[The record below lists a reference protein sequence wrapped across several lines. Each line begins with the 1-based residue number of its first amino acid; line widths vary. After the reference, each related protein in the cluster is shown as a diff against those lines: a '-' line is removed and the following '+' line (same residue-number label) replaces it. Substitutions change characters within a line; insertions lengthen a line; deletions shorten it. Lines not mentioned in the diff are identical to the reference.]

1 MPANSRFRIAYALLI
16 VCAAA
21 RLLLQMAALPP
32 YAGLDEVYHVARLAF
47 VRAEH
52 RNPTTTEASIP
63 PYLMASIAAA
73 HEKDA
78 VRRSDSQS
86 DKPVPSD
93 WRVRPTY
100 ASVPAMGEAGDRW
113 PGIVAAR
120 GGHVVVDR
128 VLNNADVKPYVVR
141 NYEAQQTSIYY
152 SLAAHLVPLRSAIF
166 ELRFWRLLSLLFA
179 LITVLATAEIGR
191 RWLGPIGI
199 LGGAILVSLPTWET
213 LVIRASNDAF
223 ACMLIAVGI
232 AISVA
237 APRRPLIAA
246 EALTWG
252 LALNAKMYTWPLL
265 IVLPLLWRRQKAG
278 KVRIA
283 AVAAVSLIA
292 IVLTFA
298 ELSTRTSTEV
308 VQYPGGSPLG
318 VVALSQQTGPAH
330 EAGANISEIIR
341 VTIASAAWTSGQH
354 NDALRPAAIALY
366 LGPIVIAMIVTMRR
380 ENAAPA
386 LLALGAFALAQT
398 YNVIVCVLARRAG
411 SQVPIGGKEGWY
423 WFVLVPIVVPALL
436 LPALSRWRL
445 AAWWLVAWDVVI
457 TEVAL
462 FHDFAGMSSPAHG
475 SVLFRWGP
483 LHLPFTAH
491 LDRIGVGPFVAW
503 ITFIRLIHLAAFFS
517 LESILQESTKVK
529 LRLNDRN
536 TDIAHP
542 N

>member
-1 MPANSRFRIAYALLI
+1 MPANSRFKIAYALLI

-32 YAGLDEVYHVARLAF
+32 YAGLDEVYHIARLAF
-47 VRAEH
+47 ARAEH
-52 RNPTTTEASIP
+52 RNPTTTEPSIP

-73 HEKDA
+73 HEGGSSSA
-78 VRRSDSQS
+78 M
-86 DKPVPSD
+86 
-93 WRVRPTY
+93 
-100 ASVPAMGEAGDRW
+100 PAMGEAGDRW

-120 GGHVVVDR
+120 GGHIVSDR
-128 VLNNADVKPYVVR
+128 PLVNADVKPYVVR

-152 SLAAHLVPLRSAIF
+152 SLTACLVPLRNAIF
-166 ELRFWRLLSLLFA
+166 ELRFWRFLSLLFA

-223 ACMLIAVGI
+223 ACMLVAVAI

-237 APRRPLIAA
+237 SPRRPLIIAA
-246 EALTWG
+246 EAITWG
-252 LALNAKMYTWPLL
+252 LALNAKMYAWPLL

-278 KVRIA
+278 KARIA

-298 ELSTRTSTEV
+298 ELSARTSTEV

-318 VVALSQQTGPAH
+318 VVALAHQTGSAH
-330 EAGANISEIIR
+330 DAGANISEIIR

-354 NDALRPAAIALY
+354 KDALRPAAIALY
-366 LGPIVIAMIVTMRR
+366 LGPIIIAMIVALRR
-380 ENAAPA
+380 ENVAPA

-445 AAWWLVAWDVVI
+445 AAWWLVAWDVAI

-462 FHDFAGMSSPAHG
+462 FHDFAGTSSPAHG

-491 LDRIGVGPFVAW
+491 LGGIGVGPFVAW

-517 LESILQESTKVK
+517 LESILQESSKTK

-536 TDIAHP
+536 TDIAHA

>member
-1 MPANSRFRIAYALLI
+1 MPTNSRFKIAYALLI

-52 RNPTTTEASIP
+52 RNPTTTEPSIP

-73 HEKDA
+73 HEGGA
-78 VRRSDSQS
+78 
-86 DKPVPSD
+86 
-93 WRVRPTY
+93 PT
-100 ASVPAMGEAGDRW
+100 AMPAMGEAGDRW
-113 PGIVAAR
+113 PSIVAAR
-120 GGHVVVDR
+120 GGHVLVDR
-128 VLNNADVKPYVVR
+128 PLASADVKPYVVR

-152 SLAAHLVPLRSAIF
+152 SLTARLVPLRSAVF

-213 LVIRASNDAF
+213 LVLRASNDAF
-223 ACMLIAVGI
+223 SCMLVAVAI

-237 APRRPLIAA
+237 APRRALLIAA
-246 EALTWG
+246 EALAWG

-278 KVRIA
+278 KARIA
-283 AVAAVSLIA
+283 AVSVVSLIA

-298 ELSTRTSTEV
+298 ELSARTSTEV

-318 VVALSQQTGPAH
+318 VVALAHQAGPVN
-330 EAGANISEIIR
+330 EANASISEIVR

-366 LGPIVIAMIVTMRR
+366 LGPIVIAMIVALRR
-380 ENAAPA
+380 ENVAPA
-386 LLALGAFALAQT
+386 LLALGAFAIAQT

-445 AAWWLVAWDVVI
+445 AAWWIVAWDVVI

-462 FHDFAGMSSPAHG
+462 FHDFAGTSSPAHG
-475 SVLFRWGP
+475 SMLFRWGP

-491 LDRIGVGPFVAW
+491 LTGIGVGPLAAW
-503 ITFIRLIHLAAFFS
+503 TTFIRLIHLGAFFG
-517 LESILQESTKVK
+517 LESILQKSTKAH

-536 TDIAHP
+536 TDTAHP